1 MPRKEPDYETV
12 ILLKLGAMEG
22 LLKSFMSSL
31 GEPPERKRSGVSK
44 VEAPADGEVVWWYWN
59 NHASVGAGDPL
70 CEFKIDQYPP
80 RTVNIPS
87 PAKGKLF
94 KVAWPGHKVRAGAL
108 IATVEPE
115 YALV

>member
-1 MPRKEPDYETV
+1 MPHKEPDYETV

-31 GEPPERKRSGVSK
+31 GEPLERKRGGVSK
-44 VEAPADGEVVWWYWN
+44 VEAPADGRVLKWYWN
-59 NHASVGAGDPL
+59 NHDPVGVNDTL
-70 CEFKIDQYPP
+70 CEFEFDQDPP
-80 RTVNIPS
+80 RTENIPS
-87 PAKGKLF
+87 PAEGKLF
-94 KVAWPGHKVRAGAL
+94 IAVGWGRPVRAGTL